1 MSPRLDPR
9 RSMAGVSLIELM
21 IAMTLGL
28 IVLAAL
34 VSVFANSSAARSE
47 MERSAR
53 QIENGRYAMEI
64 LTDDLR
70 HAGFYGEATIKA
82 GVPTSAAPGTLAVPL
97 TIGLPAALPDPCSTL
112 STDWFSAL
120 LIAVQGYDLGLGV
133 PGTCT
138 LPNAKPN
145 EDVLVVR
152 RVATCEAGVGTCPIV
167 VAGQPYFQ
175 VSKCATETPLTP
187 FTMGASASVPAPTFT
202 LHMKDCATVAG
213 VRQYFVRMYYIS
225 TDNGSGVAV
234 PTLMRREFTGGGFV
248 TVPLVEGIEEFNVE
262 YGIDTDGDGAPD
274 GYAADPSTWAG
285 PATGCVPAG
294 GCTPIK
300 NWGNVVSVRLYILA
314 RNIDP
319 SPGYVDAKT
328 YTLGH
333 NAAGAAVTVTPG
345 DNFRRHVYS
354 GLVRVVNSAERR
366 DTP

>member
-1 MSPRLDPR
+1 MPPRLNPR

-28 IVLAAL
+28 IVLGAL
-34 VSVFANSSAARSE
+34 VSVFANSSAARTE

-53 QIENGRYAMEI
+53 QIENGRYAIEI

-82 GVPTSAAPGTLAVPL
+82 GVPTSAAPGTIPAPLA
-97 TIGLPAALPDPCSTL
+97 IGLPAAMPDPCSTL
-112 STDWFSAL
+112 STDWFAAL
-120 LIAVQGYDLGLGV
+120 LIAVQGYDTGLGV

-138 LPNAKPN
+138 LPNAKAG
-145 EDVLVVR
+145 EDVLVIR
-152 RVATCEAGVGTCPIV
+152 RVATCEAGVGTCPAV

-187 FTMGASASVPAPTFT
+187 FTMGATASVPAPTFT
-202 LHMKDCATVAG
+202 LHTKDCATVAG
-213 VRQYFVRMYYIS
+213 VRQYYVRMYYIS
-225 TDNGSGVAV
+225 TDNGSGVAI
-234 PTLMRREFTGGGFV
+234 PTLMRREFTGAGFV
-248 TVPLVEGIEEFNVE
+248 TTPLVEGIEEFNVE
-262 YGIDTDGDGAPD
+262 YGVDVDNDGAPD
-274 GYAADPSTWAG
+274 GYTADPTTWTG
-285 PATGCVPAG
+285 PAGCLPAD
-294 GCTPIK
+294 CNAIK
-300 NWGNVVSVRLYILA
+300 NWANVVSVRLYILA

-333 NAAGAAVTVTPG
+333 TAAGGAVTVAPA
-345 DNFRRHVYS
+345 DAYRRHVYS
-354 GLVRVVNSAERR
+354 SLVRVVNSAERR